1 MPQELTYFPE
11 LHAVRQLLGVSQ
23 TDNKYLLNFYIKTI
37 KVQLEIDMTHLLQ
50 KQNVPKWE
58 IQ

>member
-23 TDNKYLLNFYIKTI
+23 TDNKHLLHFYIKTI
-37 KVQLEIDMTHLLQ
+37 KVQLEMNMVHLLQ
-50 KQNVPKWE
+50 KQIVPK
-58 IQ
+58 